1 MFCLSTNMSAHAT
14 SPLLISSLTH
24 PGWTSV
30 YIYILFPFHPQGLMS
45 LQIPAEKIK
54 STCYSIIKKNCTQH
68 LSNTNTSWTRVM
80 HNLLRPGLSR
90 LKTSSFSSTFIIHIH
105 QAAILQQIKIGLID
119 LTAQDSF
126 HSLAIQIQLDLIA
139 LPDAGRIGQ
148 PVGLIVN
155 ED

>member
-1 MFCLSTNMSAHAT
+1 MDFCLYLYSFSLPSTRTHVPTNTGRKNKKH
-14 SPLLISSLTH
+14 LLFYHKKKLCTTLIQYQHLLDKSYAQFVTPWL
-24 PGWTSV
+24 
-30 YIYILFPFHPQGLMS
+30 
-45 LQIPAEKIK
+45 IPA
-54 STCYSIIKKNCTQH
+54 KNQQ
-68 LSNTNTSWTRVM
+68 
-80 HNLLRPGLSR
+80 
-90 LKTSSFSSTFIIHIH
+90 FSSTFIIHIH

-126 HSLAIQIQLDLIA
+126 HSLTVQIQLDLIA